1 MITKR
6 GPVLKVETV
15 ATYSRHRISQKK
27 MIEYN
32 SPFSNVFML
41 YIYRYR
47 YRYAGLLKRVVT
59 FTVQILS
66 LIHIYVVGRELVMKW
81 SLTCYHHFTQ
91 LLNLTQ
97 KLKEKYKW

>member
-1 MITKR
+1 MF
-6 GPVLKVETV
+6 LC
-15 ATYSRHRISQKK
+15 
-27 MIEYN
+27 
-32 SPFSNVFML
+32 
-41 YIYRYR
+41 YIYIYI
-47 YRYAGLLKRVVT
+47 YAGLLKRVVT

-66 LIHIYVVGRELVMKW
+66 LIHIYVVGMELVMKW